1 MAGDS
6 KSSRGNKRI
15 IRGLYY
21 SSKWVRDL
29 QNSPKLRKFFEQIAG
44 EELVPHPS
52 FSNSPQ
58 VNHFYPLN
66 AVFIYHFICSF
77 LHCLQSNVMYFL
89 HSGQHQLCRRHQRT
103 SWSLALVS
111 TIIILRIVL
120 LRRHNHMWEY
130 NHHIIYQ

>member
-1 MAGDS
+1 MAGDA

-29 QNSPKLRKFFEQIAG
+29 QNSPKLRKHFEAICG

-58 VNHFYPLN
+58 V
-66 AVFIYHFICSF
+66 
-77 LHCLQSNVMYFL
+77 
-89 HSGQHQLCRRHQRT
+89 T
-103 SWSLALVS
+103 
-111 TIIILRIVL
+111 
-120 LRRHNHMWEY
+120 
-130 NHHIIYQ
+130 

>member
-1 MAGDS
+1 MFLIFIQLLSDAGIEVFKRIIHNSKVDMSGDS

-29 QNSPKLRKFFEQIAG
+29 QNSQKLRKFFEAIAG

-58 VNHFYPLN
+58 VKNSLVFFDARPPIGEMMSYVGFY
-66 AVFIYHFICSF
+66 HE
-77 LHCLQSNVMYFL
+77 
-89 HSGQHQLCRRHQRT
+89 
-103 SWSLALVS
+103 
-111 TIIILRIVL
+111 VL
-120 LRRHNHMWEY
+120 PIM
-130 NHHIIYQ
+130 

>member
-1 MAGDS
+1 MRSFLLNIFPNIDKFFFEQLLSDEGIEVFKRIIHNSKVDMSGDS

-29 QNSPKLRKFFEQIAG
+29 QNSQKLRKFFETIAG

-58 VNHFYPLN
+58 VILIVY
-66 AVFIYHFICSF
+66 FI
-77 LHCLQSNVMYFL
+77 
-89 HSGQHQLCRRHQRT
+89 
-103 SWSLALVS
+103 
-111 TIIILRIVL
+111 
-120 LRRHNHMWEY
+120 
-130 NHHIIYQ
+130 HH

>member
-58 VNHFYPLN
+58 VNNFYPLN
-66 AVFIYHFICSF
+66 AVFISLISFAHFYTVFKLMKCISYIQVNISYAGGTKGPVD
-77 LHCLQSNVMYFL
+77 HW
-89 HSGQHQLCRRHQRT
+89 H
-103 SWSLALVS
+103 W
-111 TIIILRIVL
+111 
-120 LRRHNHMWEY
+120 
-130 NHHIIYQ
+130 

>member
-1 MAGDS
+1 MSDEGCEVFKRIIHNSKVDMSGDS

-29 QNSPKLRKFFEQIAG
+29 QNSPKLRKFFETIAG

-58 VNHFYPLN
+58 VNISYAGGTKGPVDHWHWY
-66 AVFIYHFICSF
+66 VF
-77 LHCLQSNVMYFL
+77 QK
-89 HSGQHQLCRRHQRT
+89 
-103 SWSLALVS
+103 
-111 TIIILRIVL
+111 VL
-120 LRRHNHMWEY
+120 TAKDFP
-130 NHHIIYQ
+130 Q

>member
-1 MAGDS
+1 MEVFKRIIHNSKVDMAGDS
-6 KSSRGNKRI
+6 KASRGNKRI

-58 VNHFYPLN
+58 VRLSIFPIFVIKVL
-66 AVFIYHFICSF
+66 FKYHKIKKK
-77 LHCLQSNVMYFL
+77 
-89 HSGQHQLCRRHQRT
+89 
-103 SWSLALVS
+103 
-111 TIIILRIVL
+111 
-120 LRRHNHMWEY
+120 
-130 NHHIIYQ
+130 

>member
-1 MAGDS
+1 MLFLIFIQLLSDAGIEVFKRIIHNSKVDMSGDS

-29 QNSPKLRKFFEQIAG
+29 QNSQKLRKFFEAIAG

-58 VNHFYPLN
+58 VKNSL
-66 AVFIYHFICSF
+66 VFFSF
-77 LHCLQSNVMYFL
+77 LVVSIMI
-89 HSGQHQLCRRHQRT
+89 QLVHVP
-103 SWSLALVS
+103 S
-111 TIIILRIVL
+111 I
-120 LRRHNHMWEY
+120 
-130 NHHIIYQ
+130 

>member
-1 MAGDS
+1 MGVFLAFYLQNMLLTFPIFTNQLLSDAGIEVFRRIIHNSKVDMAGDS

-58 VNHFYPLN
+58 VYKL
-66 AVFIYHFICSF
+66 
-77 LHCLQSNVMYFL
+77 
-89 HSGQHQLCRRHQRT
+89 
-103 SWSLALVS
+103 
-111 TIIILRIVL
+111 
-120 LRRHNHMWEY
+120 
-130 NHHIIYQ
+130 